1 MPTPPW
7 HAQTRLYHQSP
18 VFKFKAWIETN
29 PHLCLAGW
37 WQSQHSGLS
46 HWQPVLTVL
55 QTMGHVSPLRVTKGC
70 QTPDCSFN
78 KQNKTLQTKRNIA
91 KYVKD
96 MTVEFN
102 TTQPLV
108 SQSLSICTWRE
119 YVLAR
124 TPMFCTNS
132 LVNRVLHYRGS
143 IHRYSPSLIRVI
155 LIITLAD
162 YSLKLIQQLSDLTSN
177 QMNKPYPYKQCINKL
192 VSVQL
197 NLFAR
202 RLIISFVT
210 FVCVQKEL
218 RVWKSSTW

>member
-46 HWQPVLTVL
+46 HWQLVLTVL

-132 LVNRVLHYRGS
+132 LACKQS
-143 IHRYSPSLIRVI
+143 IALPRIDPSLFS
-155 LIITLAD
+155 IID
-162 YSLKLIQQLSDLTSN
+162 PSN
-177 QMNKPYPYKQCINKL
+177 TNHHTCW
-192 VSVQL
+192 
-197 NLFAR
+197 LF
-202 RLIISFVT
+202 SKT
-210 FVCVQKEL
+210 DP
-218 RVWKSSTW
+218 TT